1 MENRA
6 TVAIPKK
13 ATRSLENLMIQFI
26 KCIIFE
32 IRIHLA
38 LNAILSTTNRFRQ
51 RDYANQMAFL
61 IKKRADAGTTKTKR
75 MVRL

>member
-1 MENRA
+1 
-6 TVAIPKK
+6 
-13 ATRSLENLMIQFI
+13 MINFI